1 MLKKPLDLK
10 ISIAKFENR
19 IIQSLVFLASSLIL
33 YALINTLSNDV
44 GEYLHIWELLK
55 DDSLK
60 QSFSSLRYEPGFL
73 VLFWYLASIF
83 SANTTFYLTCLLSLS
98 IKYYL
103 FNKYLHYSFIAFALY
118 LLTFAHILDANQVRA
133 ALAACVIFYAIFV
146 TPRSKYT
153 YLILSLVAILFHYSG
168 VIILSLYFVNRPVI
182 PLVGII
188 GLGFLFDIII
198 SSSAYFKFAIIW
210 LSAGSGE
217 VNLTSSIFIMQLCI
231 AFMCA
236 VNWRTLSEGQKRGAL
251 LNMVGVVTYIAFL
264 DNPIVAHRIRELSQL
279 GIFGILFLGKRNL
292 SPVKFVTW
300 ICFGYIFAYN
310 ILLISTELA
319 SI

>member
-33 YALINTLSNDV
+33 YALINTVSNDV
-44 GEYLHIWELLK
+44 SEYEFVWQLLK

-60 QSFSSLRYEPGFL
+60 QSFSNLRYEPGFL

-83 SANTTFYLTCLLSLS
+83 SANMTFYLTCLLSLS
-98 IKYYL
+98 IKHYL

-118 LLTFAHILDANQVRA
+118 FFTFAHILDANQVRA

-182 PLVGII
+182 PLVAII
-188 GLGFLFDIII
+188 GLGFLFDTII
-198 SSSAYFKFAIIW
+198 SSSIYFKFAIIW
-210 LSAGSGE
+210 LSSGSGE
-217 VNLTSSIFIMQLCI
+217 VNLTSSIFIAQLCI

-251 LNMVGVVTYIAFL
+251 LTMIGVVTYISFL
-264 DNPIVAHRIRELSQL
+264 DNPIVAHRIRELSQI

-292 SPVKFVTW
+292 SPVKFVTL

-310 ILLISTELA
+310 VLLISLELA

>member
-1 MLKKPLDLK
+1 MLKKTLDLK

-60 QSFSSLRYEPGFL
+60 RSFSSLRYEPGFL

-98 IKYYL
+98 IKQYL

-146 TPRSKYT
+146 PPRSKYT

-168 VIILSLYFVNRPVI
+168 VIILFLYFVNRPVI
-182 PLVGII
+182 PLVAII

-198 SSSAYFKFAIIW
+198 SSFSFFEFAIIW
-210 LSAGSGE
+210 LSAGFGE
-217 VNLTSSIFIMQLCI
+217 VNLTSSFFIMQLCI

-251 LNMVGVVTYIAFL
+251 LNMIGVVTYISFL
-264 DNPIVAHRIRELSQL
+264 DNPIVAHRIRELSQI

-292 SPVKFVTW
+292 SPVKFVTL
-300 ICFGYIFAYN
+300 ICFVYIFAYN
-310 ILLISTELA
+310 ILLISAELS